1 MFPRSRRVGAVVVAF
16 VIAFLQSV
24 IAVKLFTDNTVPS
37 NLAIEC
43 TNALLTEV
51 NCSPAVASL
60 RSSSYYPNT
69 TLEKVC
75 TADCSDS
82 LATYQSNV
90 LGACGTEQYEYYED
104 TPLPVVLIPDLL
116 RYHFNLTCMTDA
128 GRFCNNVA
136 AAYASQ
142 LDSEGM

>member
-1 MFPRSRRVGAVVVAF
+1 MFPRCHKVGAVVVAF
-16 VIAFLQSV
+16 VIAFLQSF

-43 TNALLTEV
+43 TNALLTDV
-51 NCSPAVASL
+51 KCSPAVASL
-60 RSSSYYPNT
+60 RSGSYYSNT

-75 TADCSDS
+75 TAECSNS

-90 LGACGTEQYEYYED
+90 LGACETEQYEYYED
-104 TPLPVVLIPDLL
+104 TPLPILLIPDLL
-116 RYHFNLTCMTDA
+116 RYHFNLTCMTNA

-136 AAYASQ
+136 AAYA
-142 LDSEGM
+142 L